1 MENSKKKYT
10 YIALVVFGALMF
22 LYSSFEMITDG
33 SPLIKSM
40 REYLNQANG
49 YHKDSLFDK
58 AIEPYQRAL
67 DRDKSNSVANYN
79 SGTNLLL
86 KNYKYIKSGIGEPE
100 IIMGVYSDALEQLQN
115 ASLNTTEQMLIASAR
130 HNEAL
135 IHHLTDSLEQAAE
148 SYKESLRKNPS
159 DHETRYNLAVVLYQL
174 KKQQNQQE
182 QQQQNQ
188 QEQQQQNQQE
198 QQQQNQQEQQ
208 QQNQQEQQQ
217 QNQQEQQQ
225 QNQQAQ
231 ASKNEEEMSK
241 ENAERLLEAAMQDE
255 RAVLE
260 KVKREKNKSNK
271 QKLQKNW

>member
-1 MENSKKKYT
+1 
-10 YIALVVFGALMF
+10 
-22 LYSSFEMITDG
+22 MITDG

-86 KNYKYIKSGIGEPE
+86 KNYKDIKSGIGEHE

-198 QQQQNQQEQQ
+198 QQQQ
-208 QQNQQEQQQ
+208 
-217 QNQQEQQQ
+217 Q